1 MQLRS
6 FKVHNT
12 LLDLTLESISLTTV
26 SQFFNFRNKVAHAKP
41 YAREDE
47 DNTWKGTRPRNPSTD
62 PPWAKQ
68 ARPMEAR
75 RFVENMEKVISH
87 MNQASLQKL
96 GQDFPLDILGR
107 ASQIY

>member
-1 MQLRS
+1 
-6 FKVHNT
+6 
-12 LLDLTLESISLTTV
+12 
-26 SQFFNFRNKVAHAKP
+26 
-41 YAREDE
+41 
-47 DNTWKGTRPRNPSTD
+47 
-62 PPWAKQ
+62 
-68 ARPMEAR
+68 MEAR